1 MRYIQL
7 MWFARV
13 WIPLAIAITL
23 MCVLLYAAIQQ
34 NYRQSLND
42 PQIQIAEDVAQLVRY
57 GSPASSLVPK
67 QKVDIARSLSPWFA
81 IYDAT
86 GTPVASSG
94 VLNGSMPKPPVGIF
108 DDLRSGKVR
117 DAGVKASSNEEDVTQ
132 TGENRLSWQP
142 QSDVRQAIVVVQ
154 AGDGFVV
161 AGRNMREVER
171 RIWDM
176 ESMIA
181 IGWIAMLAATL
192 IAVWL
197 GSFAR
202 DFITFVRD

>member
-1 MRYIQL
+1 M

-23 MCVLLYAAIQQ
+23 MCALFYVALKH

-42 PQIQIAEDVAQLVRY
+42 PQIQIAEDVARLLLSGTQP
-57 GSPASSLVPK
+57 SALVPK
-67 QKVDIARSLSPWFA
+67 QKVDIALSLSPWFA

-94 VLNGSMPKPPVGIF
+94 TLNGSMPKPPASVF
-108 DDLRSGKVR
+108 DDLKAEKISN
-117 DAGVKASSNEEDVTQ
+117 AGADSSLKEGEISR
-132 TGENRLSWQP
+132 TGESRLTWQP
-142 QSDVRQAIVVVQ
+142 QGDVRQAIVVVE

-161 AGRNMREVER
+161 AGRNMREVEK

-176 ESMIA
+176 ETMISV
-181 IGWIAMLAATL
+181 GWIAMLAATL

-197 GSFAR
+197 GSFTQ
-202 DFITFVRD
+202 DFITFVKE